1 MVGVGE
7 CHGKAWTCIVLLK
20 NIYIYILNYMHRLGD
35 PISNVLLESVSYC
48 LLF

>member
-20 NIYIYILNYMHRLGD
+20 KKKNILNYIHRLGD
-35 PISNVLLESVSYC
+35 PISNFLLESVSY
-48 LLF
+48 